1 MVTVTR
7 RSSGS
12 VCASPGVEGPL
23 PSGASRSRVTG
34 DAWLTLIGVD
44 ICDGDL
50 VRRARAGDA
59 GVFRLLVERHSLSAR
74 ARAARLCG
82 RADDVDDI
90 VQEAFLQAFMALDR
104 LRDPDRFGT
113 WLSGIIR
120 NVHRAAGRQE
130 RLMLLAEWPEGLH
143 PVSAQGLP
151 SAEDLNRAEALRAA
165 VADLPDGQRRAIE
178 LYYYAGLP
186 AEQIAGS
193 PGASK
198 ASLHKARR
206 RLRTHI
212 TAHRPD
218 LIWVTSR
225 RTAMTTV
232 RIACAEPHMDT
243 RMDGS
248 PAIGHI
254 LVVLADDPGHRAMG
268 LWLRT
273 RQGMALWRI
282 LDRPPRD
289 SEAGQCASFGTPQG
303 S

>member
-1 MVTVTR
+1 M
-7 RSSGS
+7 GS
-12 VCASPGVEGPL
+12 ERDQAYEQAP
-23 PSGASRSRVTG
+23 AAA
-34 DAWLTLIGVD
+34 DAPP
-44 ICDGDL
+44 
-50 VRRARAGDA
+50 RARAGDA

-90 VQEAFLQAFMALDR
+90 VQEAFLQAFMALDW
-104 LRDPDRFGT
+104 LRDPDRFGA
-113 WLSGIIR
+113 WLGGIIR

-130 RLMLLAEWPEGLH
+130 RLMLLAEWREGLH

-151 SAEDLNRAEALRAA
+151 SAEDLDRAEALRAA
-165 VADLPDGQRRAIE
+165 VADLPDGQRRAVE

-186 AEQIAGS
+186 AGQIAGS

-218 LIWVTSR
+218 LIRVTSR

-254 LVVLADDPGHRAMG
+254 PCGPGRRSRAPGDGAVAAHPPAHGAVANPGPAAPRQRGGPVCEFWHTTGVL
-268 LWLRT
+268 
-273 RQGMALWRI
+273 GMY
-282 LDRPPRD
+282 
-289 SEAGQCASFGTPQG
+289 AST
-303 S
+303 